1 MQAQQCSWVPPEAVA
16 AAADA
21 AEQHGSWTC
30 STCTLNN
37 APQVA
42 AACLACY
49 ACLLLIRSITTLA
62 DRNSWSA
69 RLMAIRSC
77 VAQATAC
84 EACGSGR
91 QQPSAT
97 SQAGESGSADPAG
110 RAGEARSKPKKVSK
124 FERTRGLSLSSG
136 DPDATRRWLQSN
148 GAAPELAAPRG
159 ASGGPREPGQ
169 PRGMWAKQGQLAQQ
183 MRVVQDAYGNV

>member
-1 MQAQQCSWVPPEAVA
+1 MQAQQRGWVPPEAAA

-30 STCTLNN
+30 SACTLIN
-37 APQVA
+37 APQVNRSA
-42 AACLACY
+42 TTA
-49 ACLLLIRSITTLA
+49 LLRWRHRDAIPCRQGSG
-62 DRNSWSA
+62 A
-69 RLMAIRSC
+69 RTVVSLHPALRC
-77 VAQATAC
+77 VQAQAC

-91 QQPSAT
+91 QEPAAT
-97 SQAGESGSADPAG
+97 RPAENGGSPEPAG
-110 RAGEARSKPKKVSK
+110 RAADAKPKPKKVSK

-148 GAAPELAAPRG
+148 GAAPEMRG
-159 ASGGPREPGQ
+159 SSSGSREPGQ
-169 PRGMWAKQGQLAQQ
+169 PRGMWARQGQLAQQ